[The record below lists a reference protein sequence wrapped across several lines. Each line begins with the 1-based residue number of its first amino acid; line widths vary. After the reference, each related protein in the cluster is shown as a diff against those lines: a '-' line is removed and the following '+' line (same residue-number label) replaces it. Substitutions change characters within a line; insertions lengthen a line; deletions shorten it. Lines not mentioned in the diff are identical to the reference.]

1 MTIDRRRFLELAG
14 GAALAPALS
23 HSAWAQG
30 YPARPVQL
38 VVPYPPGSGPDI
50 IARLTAQH
58 LSERLGQQF
67 IVENRPGAS
76 TNIGTEYVAKAE
88 PDGYTILLPVSTN
101 AVNVALYRNLN
112 FDFIRDIA
120 PIAGIAKTP
129 FIIVVPPSFPAA
141 TLSEFTAY
149 LKGNPNKVNVAS
161 NGIGSSPHVCAELFQ
176 LMTGTKMVHVPYR
189 GNYMPDLLAGQVQ
202 VVFAPIGESLKGYD
216 GFGWYGLG
224 APAKTPPEIIKK
236 LSDATN
242 EALSNPM
249 INERFSQL
257 GVEPMPLTAA
267 AFAKH
272 IAEEVDKWG

>member
-1 MTIDRRRFLELAG
+1 MSGPARATRVVVPVKGAMRRSNQASVRPM
-14 GAALAPALS
+14 AALSACAEAEPDAMIAAIWAWSARVRPISVRKAHPKPWQMTRRYGVGEASDHSLS
-23 HSAWAQG
+23 MA
-30 YPARPVQL
+30 
-38 VVPYPPGSGPDI
+38 DI
-50 IARLTAQH
+50 IGRLTAQH

-129 FIIVVPPSFPAA
+129 FIIVVSPSFPAA

-149 LKGNPNKVNVAS
+149 LKANPNKVNVAS

-176 LMTGTKMVHVPYR
+176 L
-189 GNYMPDLLAGQVQ
+189 
-202 VVFAPIGESLKGYD
+202 
-216 GFGWYGLG
+216 
-224 APAKTPPEIIKK
+224 
-236 LSDATN
+236 
-242 EALSNPM
+242 
-249 INERFSQL
+249 
-257 GVEPMPLTAA
+257 
-267 AFAKH
+267 
-272 IAEEVDKWG
+272 

>member
-23 HSAWAQG
+23 HSAWAQA

-50 IARLTAQH
+50 IGRLTAQH

-88 PDGYTILLPVSTN
+88 PDGDTILLPVSTN

-129 FIIVVPPSFPAA
+129 FIIVVPPSFPAHDQNQNGSRS
-141 TLSEFTAY
+141 LSRELHARFARRAGAGRFRSHRT
-149 LKGNPNKVNVAS
+149 
-161 NGIGSSPHVCAELFQ
+161 SSPADTRRKAARTWGDNCA
-176 LMTGTKMVHVPYR
+176 TR
-189 GNYMPDLLAGQVQ
+189 GGAAGHPCHRRVSERLRWLR
-202 VVFAPIGESLKGYD
+202 VVWAGC
-216 GFGWYGLG
+216 
-224 APAKTPPEIIKK
+224 ARQ
-236 LSDATN
+236 DAT
-242 EALSNPM
+242 
-249 INERFSQL
+249 
-257 GVEPMPLTAA
+257 
-267 AFAKH
+267 
-272 IAEEVDKWG
+272 